1 MRFPLPR
8 LPSAELS
15 DRLHGLQGLVLLA
28 EDNEINQLVAIGML
42 KSLGCRVNIATNGH
56 EAIEAFRQTAYD
68 LVLMDCQMPEMD
80 GFETTKVLREH
91 EHSMNRPSTPII
103 ALTAHAT
110 AQDRAECLAAGM
122 DDYLSKPYIQ
132 EELYTVLSRWLPTQS
147 VEANFLRNPRQASL
161 DTFAPSAPLLDTDI
175 LLTIKALPDGE
186 IRVERMLTTY
196 LESASHLITQFYT
209 AAPNHHVA
217 VIRQVAHSLK
227 SSSANVG
234 ARRLAQLC
242 GELEATTSDTMT
254 PYMQQLLDQI
264 DDEYPAV
271 RNALTAMLHQSDF
284 LAATSTTPNSL
295 VSHYPSERESVP
307 ESGTFALDRPDATI
321 LLVDDEPTNLEI
333 LPAILA
339 PAGYRL
345 IKALNGPE
353 ALHTLTLDPPDIIL
367 LDLIMPRLDG
377 FEVSRRIK
385 SSPQWQ
391 SIPVIVLTGLGE
403 AKSYI
408 QAIDCGVDDFMTK
421 PVNDAILMTRV
432 RSYLRK
438 KRAEEELRA
447 AKEAAEAA
455 NRAKSQFLA
464 NMSHELRTPLHAI
477 LSCAGFGMKRMG
489 TASPDKLLN
498 YFTQI
503 DQSGRTLLAL
513 LNDLLDLAKLEAGKM
528 TFTFEPTHL
537 DNLIIRASEEF
548 ASYISERHLQ
558 LHLDVPENLPPIPLD
573 SLKTL
578 QVIRNL
584 LSNAVKFSLDG
595 GTINLAIT
603 IQDQVV

>member
-1 MRFPLPR
+1 M
-8 LPSAELS
+8 
-15 DRLHGLQGLVLLA
+15 
-28 EDNEINQLVAIGML
+28 
-42 KSLGCRVNIATNGH
+42 
-56 EAIEAFRQTAYD
+56 
-68 LVLMDCQMPEMD
+68 
-80 GFETTKVLREH
+80 
-91 EHSMNRPSTPII
+91 
-103 ALTAHAT
+103 
-110 AQDRAECLAAGM
+110 
-122 DDYLSKPYIQ
+122 
-132 EELYTVLSRWLPTQS
+132 
-147 VEANFLRNPRQASL
+147 
-161 DTFAPSAPLLDTDI
+161 
-175 LLTIKALPDGE
+175 
-186 IRVERMLTTY
+186 
-196 LESASHLITQFYT
+196 
-209 AAPNHHVA
+209 
-217 VIRQVAHSLK
+217 
-227 SSSANVG
+227 
-234 ARRLAQLC
+234 
-242 GELEATTSDTMT
+242 
-254 PYMQQLLDQI
+254 
-264 DDEYPAV
+264 
-271 RNALTAMLHQSDF
+271 
-284 LAATSTTPNSL
+284 
-295 VSHYPSERESVP
+295 P

-333 LPAILA
+333 LQAILA

-367 LDLIMPRLDG
+367 LDLIMPGLDG

-489 TASPDKLLN
+489 TASPDKLLK

-573 SLKTL
+573 SLKAL

-595 GTINLAIT
+595 STINLAIT
-603 IQDQVV
+603 IQDQVVKVSVRDCGPGIPADEVESVFDKFVQLSKTTTGAGGTGLGLAICRDIITAHGGHIWAECPAEGGALVAFCIFFGLTPMSQPGEIRPASAVNIVGRVSGDATQFKQVMHASEIVLEALP

>member
-1 MRFPLPR
+1 MEANVLQMASDALPPPPR

-15 DRLHGLQGLVLLA
+15 DRLHGLQGLMLLA
-28 EDNEINQLVAIGML
+28 EDNEVNQLVAIGML

-91 EHSMNRPSTPII
+91 EPSMNRPSTPII

-122 DDYLSKPYIQ
+122 DDYLSKPYTQ

-196 LESASHLITQFYT
+196 LESASHMITQLYT

-242 GELEATTSDTMT
+242 GELKATTSDTMT
-254 PYMQQLLDQI
+254 PYIQQLLDQI

-284 LAATSTTPNSL
+284 LSRDLDNSEL
-295 VSHYPSERESVP
+295 TCVS
-307 ESGTFALDRPDATI
+307 
-321 LLVDDEPTNLEI
+321 
-333 LPAILA
+333 LPIRA
-339 PAGYRL
+339 
-345 IKALNGPE
+345 
-353 ALHTLTLDPPDIIL
+353 
-367 LDLIMPRLDG
+367 
-377 FEVSRRIK
+377 
-385 SSPQWQ
+385 
-391 SIPVIVLTGLGE
+391 
-403 AKSYI
+403 
-408 QAIDCGVDDFMTK
+408 
-421 PVNDAILMTRV
+421 RV
-432 RSYLRK
+432 RARVRYV
-438 KRAEEELRA
+438 
-447 AKEAAEAA
+447 
-455 NRAKSQFLA
+455 
-464 NMSHELRTPLHAI
+464 
-477 LSCAGFGMKRMG
+477 CARS
-489 TASPDKLLN
+489 T
-498 YFTQI
+498 
-503 DQSGRTLLAL
+503 RC
-513 LNDLLDLAKLEAGKM
+513 
-528 TFTFEPTHL
+528 H
-537 DNLIIRASEEF
+537 
-548 ASYISERHLQ
+548 
-558 LHLDVPENLPPIPLD
+558 D
-573 SLKTL
+573 ST
-578 QVIRNL
+578 RR
-584 LSNAVKFSLDG
+584 
-595 GTINLAIT
+595 
-603 IQDQVV
+603 